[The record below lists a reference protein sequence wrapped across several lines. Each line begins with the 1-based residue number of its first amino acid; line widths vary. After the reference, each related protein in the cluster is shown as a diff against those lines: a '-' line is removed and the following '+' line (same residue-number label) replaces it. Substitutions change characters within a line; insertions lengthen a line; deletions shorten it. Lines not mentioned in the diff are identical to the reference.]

1 MDSKLSTLL
10 QAAVVAAALT
20 SGAAFAA
27 DADPALQTYKSVVL
41 GDSAA
46 QRDVSKFVDQDDEAL
61 GPYAH
66 YLVHHGYSREA
77 ALAAAKRVDRSA
89 TRVNEVSS
97 REVTLSPV
105 ELYRRAVLKG

>member
-1 MDSKLSTLL
+1 MDSKLSTLF
-10 QAAVVAAALT
+10 QAVVVAAALT

-46 QRDVSKFVDQDDEAL
+46 KRDVSIFVDEDDAAL

-66 YLVHHGYSREA
+66 YLIHHGVSRDA
-77 ALAAAKRVDRSA
+77 AVAAAKRVDRSA
-89 TRVNEVSS
+89 TRVDEVSS
-97 REVTLSPV
+97 REVSLSPV